1 MRRTS
6 VDKREKAHTYYNASI
21 ASSLRPSKSYDKGQ
35 VHSGRRICSSETIRP
50 CEPMKPFHKRFIT
63 LVRLELTRNL
73 HSIIYFNLRG
83 QIQDP
88 KIKTIQS
95 RKTAPMN
102 LDLVNMLR
110 LLDHKVCFLY
120 SKVRI
125 SLT

>member
-6 VDKREKAHTYYNASI
+6 VDKREKVHTYYNASI
-21 ASSLRPSKSYDKGQ
+21 ASSLRSSKSYDKVRFTADDGY
-35 VHSGRRICSSETIRP
+35 VHLKLSVRAN
-50 CEPMKPFHKRFIT
+50 PMKPFHKRFIT

-95 RKTAPMN
+95 RKIAPMN
-102 LDLVNMLR
+102 LDLVNMLK
-110 LLDHKVCFLY
+110 LWDHKVCFLY

>member
-6 VDKREKAHTYYNASI
+6 VDKREKAHTYYNTSI
-21 ASSLRPSKSYDKGQ
+21 ASSLRSSKSYDKGQ
-35 VHSGRRICSSETIRP
+35 VHRGRRTVRLELSVRAN
-50 CEPMKPFHKRFIT
+50 PMKPFHKRFIT

-73 HSIIYFNLRG
+73 LSIIYSNLLG

-88 KIKTIQS
+88 KIKKIQS
-95 RKTAPMN
+95 QKTAQMN
-102 LDLVNMLR
+102 LDLVNMPR
-110 LLDHKVCFLY
+110 LWDHKVCFSY